1 MSKWK
6 WIESL
11 ALLLFAMASTACSQE
26 SLELQ
31 TFASQTL
38 TSTYY
43 SEGIAVGD
51 LNQDGH
57 NDVVYG
63 PYWFVGPA
71 FDQKHELYPAVAQP
85 MDKYADHFFAWV
97 YDFDNDGH
105 NDVLTAGFPGT
116 AAYVLHNPSIAKRE
130 KHWEKIEVF
139 DWVSNESPQWT
150 NLIGDDKPELVCTRD
165 GFFGFATVDWAQP
178 FKKWTFHPISER
190 IAPEK
195 FGHGLGIGDVNG
207 DGRMDILRAAGW
219 FEQPESNAESQRWRE
234 HKAKFTSAGGG
245 AEMYAYDVDGDGDND
260 VITSIAAHEFGL
272 SWFEQVRVDG
282 DIEFKEH
289 KILGKRRS
297 ENKYGVLF
305 SELHSVA
312 LADMDGDGLK
322 DIVTGKTYYSHHEKS
337 PMWDAGAVV
346 YWFKLVRTN
355 DGVDWVPYQVD
366 GKAGIG
372 RQVVVHDINRD
383 GLPDIA
389 SGGMLGAHVLIQNKK
404 SVDRMAWQAAQPKV
418 FDPATDVEVAQNPPV
433 NSKPSTA
440 PALQENAQLAT
451 RTPGFFEGELLAA
464 SVTVGSVKTQGMSNF
479 KADRWSG
486 NSQLW
491 WTGGKTGSRLT
502 TEFEVVTESKF
513 LHVVLTKAKN
523 YGIVRM
529 QVDDRTIA
537 EQIDLFSPDVKT
549 TGVLTYDA
557 SQLKVGKHSFSLDI
571 VGSNPKAQPS
581 YMVGIDYLH
590 VANDEAKPLTPTTS
604 SNVIQS
610 PRMDVA
616 EILPVASDGH
626 VVNLDFES
634 GDLRDWTATGNAF
647 AGQPIDG
654 DVIAKRRTDMKSQHR
669 GNRWIGTF
677 ENSGDQATGTLTS
690 IPFKATDR
698 YASFLVGGGNSNE
711 TRVELWGVGERV
723 PFFQV
728 SGMQRE
734 NMSLVVVD
742 LRRVQDKEMFIRIVD
757 EAKNGWGHINYDHF
771 RLHRDKPGELT
782 TPSVALAA
790 DQYPFQGLDA
800 ESAAKAMQ
808 VPDGFRVTVCA
819 AEPDVQQPIAMA
831 LDDRGRVWVAEA
843 YEYPV
848 RSNQE
853 KGRDRILIFE
863 DRDGD
868 GRFDS
873 RKVFTEG
880 LNLVS
885 GLEIGFGG
893 VWVGAAPYLMFIPD
907 QNHDDVPDSEPKI
920 LLDGWGFQDTHE
932 TLNAFNWGPDGW
944 LYGCH
949 GVFTHSKVGKP
960 GTPDAD
966 RIPLNA
972 GVWRYHPIHHRFEV
986 FAHGTSNPWGVDFNE
1001 TGDAFITACVI
1012 PHLFHM
1018 IPGARYQ
1025 RQGGQHF
1032 NPYTYDDIRT
1042 IADHL
1047 HYLGATPHG
1056 GNGKSD
1062 EAGGGHAHC
1071 GAMIYQGGAW
1081 PKEYNQALFMNNIHG
1096 QRINVDHLK
1105 HKGSGY
1111 VGTHGHDFLKARDM
1125 ASQIINMAY
1134 GPDGQVT
1141 MIDWYDM
1148 QACHSKDPTKHD
1160 RKNGRIYKISYGDTN
1175 STSVDLSQSTDL
1187 ELVEYCL
1194 HDNDW
1199 YVRHAR
1205 RLLQERFASGK
1216 PINEVA
1222 ISRLRMF
1229 VASQE
1234 SVAKRLRAAWML
1246 YVVEQADAEILK
1258 SLAADSHASARAW
1271 AIRLAF
1277 DQFNQNALAKE
1288 LWLKL
1293 ANDSSPVVRLSLASA
1308 LQKLP
1313 ASARWPLIEKFPV
1326 RSEDANDHNL
1336 PLMMWYA
1343 VEPMSDVDPDK
1354 ALAWSVA
1361 AGEHVPLLR
1370 DFMLQRVAGQGGEK
1384 AIDRMVA
1391 LLLKDQSDSIRLSV
1405 LKAVQSSLV
1414 GQRSAKKPSA
1424 WNSAYA
1430 TLNRSS
1436 NEVVKLTATGL
1447 GVTFGD
1453 ESALK
1458 FLRGIAADAK
1468 QVFDSRVKALNSL
1481 VSVKDKDLPS
1491 VLLSI
1496 LREPGQSSSL
1506 LRLTAIRGL
1515 GQYEQPEIAASLVEA
1530 YGSLAPAEKNAAMA
1544 TLCGR
1549 SHSAIVLL
1557 KAISEKNIPNGDLSA
1572 DLARQLEYLEDPIV
1586 KELLDKVWGQVRK
1599 SPAEK
1604 VALIQKYKN
1613 LVSEE
1618 VETPPDVNLGRAI
1631 FSKTC
1636 QRCHTLYAVGQHIGP
1651 DLTGSNRSNLDYLL
1665 ENIVDPSAVMANEYR
1680 QTIIRTEDGQIVTGI
1695 LKSETEKSVS
1705 IQTAD
1710 ALVTLPKDE
1719 IEERKV
1725 SEKSMMPEDQLQ
1737 PFASHEIRSLVAYL
1751 RDTKQSPLL
1760 LSAENAKEFFNGRDL
1775 TGWSGNPDLWKVE
1788 NGEIVGKSQ
1797 GLKRN
1802 EFLISDFVAGDFT
1815 LTLEMK
1821 LVDNSGNSGIQF
1833 RSRQID
1839 GGLVQGYQADAGPGW
1854 WGKLYE
1860 EHGRKLLWDKSGE
1873 AHIKSSD
1880 WNTYSIEA
1888 KGSHIRTTINDQPCV
1903 ELEDPEGQRRGVFA
1917 FQLHSG
1923 GPTEVRFKNIE
1934 LRIY

>member
-1 MSKWK
+1 MSSLK
-6 WIESL
+6 WIEYVAFLLCVLTTTANSQDSL
-11 ALLLFAMASTACSQE
+11 ALQGFSN
-26 SLELQ
+26 
-31 TFASQTL
+31 QTL

-43 SEGIAVGD
+43 SEGVAVGD
-51 LNQDGH
+51 LNQDGQ
-57 NDVVYG
+57 NDIVYG

-71 FDQKHELYPAVAQP
+71 FTQKYELYPAVAQP
-85 MDKYADHFFAWV
+85 MEKYADHFFAWV
-97 YDFDNDGH
+97 YDFDNDGN
-105 NDVLTAGFPGT
+105 NDVLTVGFPGT
-116 AAYVLHNPSIAKRE
+116 PAYVLHNPGKRNRE

-150 NLIGDDKPELVCTRD
+150 NLVGDEKPELVCTRD
-165 GFFGFATVDWAQP
+165 GFFGFASIDWTQP

-195 FGHGLGIGDVNG
+195 FGHGLGIGDVNH

-219 FEQPESNAESQRWRE
+219 FEQPDTNPESKRWRE
-234 HKAKFTSAGGG
+234 HRAKFTSAGGG

-260 VITSIAAHEFGL
+260 VITSLAAHEFGL
-272 SWFEQVRVDG
+272 SWFEQVRNDN

-289 KILGKRRS
+289 KIMGSRRA

-322 DIVTGKTYYSHHEKS
+322 DIVTGKTYYSHHKKS

-346 YWFKLVRTN
+346 YWFKLVRSK
-355 DGVDWVPYQVD
+355 DGVDWLPYQAD
-366 GKAGIG
+366 GTAGIG
-372 RQVVVHDINRD
+372 RQVVVDDINRD
-383 GLPDIA
+383 GAMDIA
-389 SGGMLGAHVLIQNKK
+389 TGGMLGAHVLMQNKK
-404 SVDRMAWQAAQPKV
+404 AVDRATWQAAQPRI
-418 FDPATDVEVAQNPPV
+418 FDPATDVEVIQATASDSKISDPLSTQAQARRA
-433 NSKPSTA
+433 NS
-440 PALQENAQLAT
+440 L
-451 RTPGFFEGELLAA
+451 PGVIEGEHLDAK
-464 SVTVGSVKTQGMSNF
+464 VTAGSVKSQVMSNF

-491 WTGGKTGSRLT
+491 WTGGKTGSRLSA
-502 TEFEVVTESKF
+502 EFEVADQRKY

-529 QVDDRTIA
+529 MVDDRTMA

-549 TGVLTYDA
+549 TGVLVYDA
-557 SQLKVGKHSFSLDI
+557 TELKVGKHTMAVEI
-571 VGSNPKAQPS
+571 VGSNPNAQPAF
-581 YMVGIDYLH
+581 MVGIDYLRLTNE
-590 VANDEAKPLTPTTS
+590 VAQPANKTTASNDMQA
-604 SNVIQS
+604 
-610 PRMDVA
+610 PRMETA
-616 EILPVASDGH
+616 EVLPAALDGH

-647 AGQPIDG
+647 IGQPIEG
-654 DVIAKRRTDMKSQHR
+654 DVIAQRRSDMKSQHR

-677 ENSGDQATGTLTS
+677 EKSGDPATGTLTS
-690 IPFKATDR
+690 LPFKASER
-698 YASFLVGGGNSNE
+698 YASFLIGGGQSIE
-711 TRVELWGVGERV
+711 TRVELWGVRERI

-728 SGMQRE
+728 TGKQHE
-734 NMSLVVVD
+734 NMTQVVVD
-742 LRRVQDKEMFIRIVD
+742 LRRVQDREMFIRIVD
-757 EAKNGWGHINYDHF
+757 EAKNGWGHINFDHF

-782 TPSVALAA
+782 APSVALAA

-831 LDDRGRVWVAEA
+831 FDDRGRVWIAEA
-843 YEYPV
+843 YEYPI
-848 RSNQE
+848 RSMKAQ
-853 KGRDRILIFE
+853 GRDRILIFE

-868 GRFDS
+868 GKFDS
-873 RKVFTEG
+873 RKIFAEG

-885 GLEIGFGG
+885 GLEVGFGG

-907 QNHDDVPDSEPKI
+907 QNQDDQPDGEPKI
-920 LLDGWGFQDTHE
+920 LLDGWGYQDTHE

-949 GVFTHSKVGKP
+949 GVFTHSRVGKP
-960 GTPDAD
+960 DAPDAD
-966 RIPLNA
+966 RIPMNA
-972 GVWRYHPIHHRFEV
+972 GVWRYHPIHHQFEV

-1018 IPGARYQ
+1018 IPGARYH

-1032 NPYTYDDIRT
+1032 NPHTYDDIRT

-1047 HYLGATPHG
+1047 HYLGTTPHS

-1062 EAGGGHAHC
+1062 EVGGGHAHC

-1081 PKEYNQALFMNNIHG
+1081 PKEYHQALFMNNIHG
-1096 QRINVDHLK
+1096 QRINIDHLK
-1105 HKGSGY
+1105 LKGSGY
-1111 VGTHGHDFLKARDM
+1111 VGTHGHDFLKTQDM

-1148 QACHSKDPTKHD
+1148 QACHSKDPNKHD
-1160 RKNGRIYKISYGDTN
+1160 RKNGRIYKVSYGDTKWA
-1175 STSVDLSQSTDL
+1175 TVDLSQSTDL

-1194 HDNDW
+1194 CDNDW

-1205 RLLQERFASGK
+1205 RLMQERFASGK
-1216 PINEVA
+1216 PINQVA
-1222 ISRLRMF
+1222 LDRLKTL
-1229 VASQE
+1229 ATTEE
-1234 SVAKRLRAAWML
+1234 SVAKRLRAAWAL
-1246 YVVEQADAEILK
+1246 FVVEKADAEVLK
-1258 SLAADSHASARAW
+1258 SLAADSHASSRAW

-1277 DQFNQNALAKE
+1277 DQPNQRVLAND

-1293 ANDSSPVVRLSLASA
+1293 ANDASPVVRLSLASS

-1313 ASARWPLIEKFPV
+1313 APERWPLIQKFPV

-1336 PLMMWYA
+1336 PLMIWYA
-1343 VEPMSDVDPDK
+1343 VEPMADVDPEK
-1354 ALAWSVA
+1354 IIAWSFA
-1361 AGEHVPLLR
+1361 AGEHIPRIR
-1370 DFMLQRVAGQGGEK
+1370 DFMLRRVAGQGGEES
-1384 AIDRMVA
+1384 IDRMVA
-1391 LLLKDQSDSIRLSV
+1391 LLLNDQPDAIRLSI

-1414 GQRSAKKPSA
+1414 GQRSARKPNNWDA
-1424 WNSAYA
+1424 VYTILTQNS
-1430 TLNRSS
+1430 ND
-1436 NEVVKLTATGL
+1436 VVKLTATAL

-1453 ESALK
+1453 ESALNA
-1458 FLRGIAADAK
+1458 LRRIAADSR
-1468 QVFDSRVKALNSL
+1468 QNFDSRIEALNSL
-1481 VSVKDKDLPS
+1481 ISAKDRELPS
-1491 VLLSI
+1491 VLLAI
-1496 LREPGQSSSL
+1496 LREPGLTSSP
-1506 LRLTAIRGL
+1506 LRLAAIRGL
-1515 GQYEQPEIAASLVEA
+1515 GQYDQPEIAASLIES
-1530 YGSLAPAEKNAAMA
+1530 YGSLAPTEKNAAMA

-1549 SHSAIVLL
+1549 SNSAVALL
-1557 KAISEKNIPNGDLSA
+1557 KAIREKSIPTGDLSA
-1572 DLARQLEYLEDPIV
+1572 DLARQLEYLDDPMV
-1586 KELLDKVWGQVRK
+1586 RELLDKVWGQVRK

-1613 LVSEE
+1613 LASETDT
-1618 VETPPDVNLGRAI
+1618 TPPDVNLGRAI

-1636 QRCHTLYAVGQHIGP
+1636 QRCHALYAVGQHIGP

-1695 LKSETEKSVS
+1695 LKSETEKSIS

-1710 ALVTLPKDE
+1710 ALVTLPKAE

-1737 PFASHEIRSLVAYL
+1737 PFASHEIRSLIAYL
-1751 RDTKQSPLL
+1751 RDTKQSPML
-1760 LSAENAKEFFNGRDL
+1760 LSAENSKDFFNGRDL
-1775 TGWSGNPDLWKVE
+1775 TGWSGNPDLWRVE

-1802 EFLISDFVAGDFT
+1802 EFLISDSLAGDFT

-1821 LVDNSGNSGIQF
+1821 LVDNIGNSGIQF
-1833 RSRQID
+1833 RSRQIE

-1860 EHGRKLLWDKSGE
+1860 EHGRKLLWEKSGE
-1873 AHIKSSD
+1873 AHVKKGD
-1880 WNTYSIEA
+1880 WNTYTIEA
-1888 KGSHIRTTINDQPCV
+1888 KGFHIKTSINDQPCV
-1903 ELEDPEGQRRGVFA
+1903 DLEDPDGQRRGVFA

-1923 GPTEVRFKNIE
+1923 GPTEVRLKNIQ
-1934 LRIY
+1934 LRIP